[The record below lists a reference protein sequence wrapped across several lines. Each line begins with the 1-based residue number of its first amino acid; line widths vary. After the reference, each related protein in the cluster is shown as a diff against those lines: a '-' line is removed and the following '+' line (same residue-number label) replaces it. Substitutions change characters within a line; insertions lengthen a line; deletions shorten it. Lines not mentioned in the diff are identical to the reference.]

1 MTVLREN
8 EGMSH
13 VLSSSSLSVAQTLVR
28 MNTVRTNCNLK
39 LIDFVDDQLAGL
51 GVRSRIARSGDRRTT
66 NPFAPLGAGKP
77 AAVIVSGHT
86 SIADINGVRRGP
98 ALSAVRPGAAL
109 RHTRRC
115 PPSSGGIAERRFYAP
130 YALAPMIE
138 AFTIYEREIPSSCEP
153 LRDSSGR

>member
-28 MNTVRTNCNLK
+28 MNTVRTNSNLE
-39 LIDFVDDQLAGL
+39 LIDFVGDQLAGL

-77 AAVIVSGHT
+77 AGVIVSGHT

-115 PPSSGGIAERRFYAP
+115 PLSSGGIAERRSYAP
-130 YALAPMIE
+130 YALALMIE
-138 AFTIYEREIPSSCEP
+138 TFTIYEREIPSSCEP